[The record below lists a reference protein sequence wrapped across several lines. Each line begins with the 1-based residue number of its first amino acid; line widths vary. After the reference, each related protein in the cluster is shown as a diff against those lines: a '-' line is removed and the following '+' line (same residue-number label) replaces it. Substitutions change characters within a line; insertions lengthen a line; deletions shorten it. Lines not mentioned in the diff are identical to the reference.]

1 MEVSQAAETTPQPSV
16 APSSSTTVA
25 PRVVGD
31 PLPVPVYFGSGA
43 ALLLAIGVFGFVMR
57 RRTTQAS

>member
-1 MEVSQAAETTPQPSV
+1 MEVSQGVETTPQSGAV
-16 APSSSTTVA
+16 PSSSTTVV

-57 RRTTQAS
+57 RRTTEAS